1 MFLPILLHLVLDYII
16 WYCIDM
22 CRADMA
28 TIVHS
33 DICSLLNGE
42 TLGKTKKTRKT
53 KGSYPDPS
61 KTIENNK
68 KNPQKTKDLSNLGRG
83 LNPIFP
89 YYRENSIF

>member
-1 MFLPILLHLVLDYII
+1 M
-16 WYCIDM
+16 
-22 CRADMA
+22 RTADMA

-42 TLGKTKKTRKT
+42 TLGKTQKTRKT

-68 KNPQKTKDLSNLGRG
+68 KKNPKTKDLSNLGRG
-83 LNPIFP
+83 LNAIFP
-89 YYRENSIF
+89 YYRGNSIFW